1 MDPLLPRRT
10 ARDFRVHRR
19 EFDRPVALSVFLHD
33 LGIDL
38 SDELRLTRLVR
49 GGWGMAS
56 LCRVE
61 AGEVGFLVGM
71 RSASCSSRSGHW
83 RADHGRG
90 AGSERRAMVLRC
102 CVSGENGSFGIGI
115 GVLPGR

>member
-1 MDPLLPRRT
+1 
-10 ARDFRVHRR
+10 
-19 EFDRPVALSVFLHD
+19 
-33 LGIDL
+33 
-38 SDELRLTRLVR
+38 
-49 GGWGMAS
+49 MAS

-115 GVLPGR
+115 GVLPGRLGILGLQVSVCTNVARNSEGWLMLTSFTLRGEYIG